1 MKAESRTIDDLF
13 QPIVIE
19 ITIENERELTMLFHR
34 MNMSFRVVQNNSHDR
49 LVTFED
55 IDSLGGDEIALYLQ
69 LEKHMKRLDLIK
81 RRDEV

>member
-1 MKAESRTIDDLF
+1 MKAESRTVDDLF
-13 QPIVIE
+13 KPIVIE

-34 MNMSFRVVQNNSHDR
+34 MNMSFREVQEHSSDR

-55 IDSLGGDEIALYLQ
+55 INRLGGDEIALYLQ

-81 RRDEV
+81 RRNEV